1 MSSFYENN
9 LRGSG
14 KVSKPFLKPNV
25 LHQYASFNTIFTLS
39 GITETELQSRKFLTN
54 TVHDI
59 IARTGGI
66 GDPKVSNRV
75 FLDTQG
81 ADPEFDAT
89 LTQRKN
95 KFNDTYKESI
105 DILNRGHDLFMEN
118 VTMVSTV
125 GPNPE
130 RNLGNFTKMEF
141 EIHEPFGITFIEKVR
156 ACTALNGFLDYQD
169 APLLLTIDIIHP

>member
-9 LRGSG
+9 IRGSG

-39 GITETELQSRKFLTN
+39 GITEDEFQSRKFLTN
-54 TVHDI
+54 PVHDI

-66 GDPKVSNRV
+66 GEGGKVTTR
-75 FLDTQG
+75 
-81 ADPEFDAT
+81 EFKAQNKSAVEILSKEKD
-89 LTQRKN
+89 RK
-95 KFNDTYKESI
+95 KFYENYQDSI
-105 DILNRGHDLFMEN
+105 DILARNHDLFIEN
-118 VTMVSTV
+118 VNMISTV

-141 EIHEPFGITFIEKVR
+141 EIHEPFAITFIEKVR
-156 ACTALNGFLDYQD
+156 ACTALNKFLDYQD
-169 APLLLTIDIIHP
+169 APLL